1 MAKLVFKP
9 MQIAETQT
17 AASDAVELAIR
28 RNIKNFTL
36 RKKKKSLK

>member
-17 AASDAVELAIR
+17 AASDAVELTIPEKY
-28 RNIKNFTL
+28 KNFTL
-36 RKKKKSLK
+36 RKKKSLK